1 MSLWGILEPLAK
13 RPSQLATLLFVIED
27 LMSESHRVL
36 APWLMAVIMVSVAHA
51 ADDSNGLASRFDQ
64 HVKPFLKQ
72 HCERCH
78 NAEKLT
84 SGIRVDHLTAAL
96 DDRHLKLWAGV
107 RQQITAKAMPPEE
120 EPQPTDIDRQRVTA
134 WITQGLQM
142 ARARPTPK
150 NGGARRLTVAQYRHT
165 LRELLLLDDELA
177 DVLPPDA
184 VSKDGFVNNQETLAL
199 SPLLVEAYFDIADK
213 ALSRCI
219 VDPKSPPT
227 IQNFR
232 VDLGA
237 AINPEPC
244 PDNLILG
251 ADSLLL
257 NNADVLVTQLRPPK
271 SFAYE
276 PFVMQ
281 SKFRFIEG
289 YAGNATVRGWRD
301 FDSIYH
307 AVFACLRGAHGYP
320 KGRAYSTVPSG
331 LLLRPAIPSAELF
344 GVESTYGPR
353 ANFKVSLRE
362 LPDEGRFRV
371 TVTAAKYDDGLLLD
385 AGATTAPEQASAVVC
400 HTPSQK
406 PSTVSIEHAGIYQVD
421 VFTAEQRTKP
431 VTPDAS
437 RLNDA
442 LVGSWN
448 LNGNAA
454 ATTPANV
461 EIQAGRLTGDAK
473 FVDSPFGQAVALDG
487 TGDAVVVP
495 QHESMRVGTGEFTV
509 AAWIHPKQLRQAG
522 IVCLGKYSWTHGWY
536 LDMPNNQGVLRIET
550 ASPNNEPNGTVQ
562 TSPGAL
568 KNNVWQHVAAVVRRE
583 GKGETQLFINGYLVA
598 KGTIGATNL
607 DNPKVDLHLGRI
619 QDAQQFQGE
628 LDEVRIYRRALDVAE
643 IQALVEPGR
652 QFATAPPREKP
663 QELTLDLGDRQFLGT
678 LQQPAFLAV
687 RLPSGE
693 LSVKATYPSSR
704 PLERIVFTPLADATE
719 LARRFATFEK
729 RAPRVG
735 VHLGLR
741 RDCGSTLS
749 QVGDAQ
755 NVPNTELSRFTFEG
769 AIRNFPS
776 PDVEKDNVNY
786 LAGVREIGVRSEFTD
801 GRDMPRLLLRSVEFE
816 GPLYDDWPP
825 ASHRN
830 IFGASN
836 DNRDTTT
843 RARDIIRSFAGRAF
857 RRPITAAEE
866 ASLLA
871 IYEQA
876 AASKVRF
883 EDCIKDVL
891 QVVLTSPQFLFL
903 IEHSSTPAPEPLAEY
918 ELASKLS
925 YFLWNGPPDAATL
938 KLAASGSLRQ
948 ELDAEVSRLLA
959 DPRASRFVNEFTSQ
973 WLALEKF
980 AVLEPDRGRFPKLT
994 RDARTQLKQEPIQFV
1009 QHLIRHNLPVR
1020 YLIESDF
1027 VIANEV
1033 VANYYDLA
1041 EKTESGLQFVAIP
1054 HGRKELGGVLAQAA
1068 IMAGLSDGRESNP
1081 VKRGAWLAR
1090 RVVAE
1095 PPDDPPPNV
1104 PTVKDDPN
1112 LPLRARLER
1121 HRNQPGCAQCHSKI
1135 DPWGVPFEEF
1145 DAGGRFKGQ
1154 AVDARSTLPDKT
1166 EVTNF
1171 ADLRRYLAEDR
1182 LDQVA
1187 FSVLKHLTI
1196 YATGRSLSDNELE
1209 FLKRDS
1215 VKLKATGYRLQDLL
1229 RYVVTSP
1236 MFLEK

>member
-1 MSLWGILEPLAK
+1 MPGSVRVLA
-13 RPSQLATLLFVIED
+13 LLFV
-27 LMSESHRVL
+27 
-36 APWLMAVIMVSVAHA
+36 VIMMASVAAA
-51 ADDSNGLASRFDQ
+51 ADGINGLATRFEQ
-64 HVKPFLKQ
+64 QVKPFLKQ

-84 SGIRVDHLTAAL
+84 SGIRVDHLTAGL
-96 DDRHLKLWAGV
+96 EDRHLKLWAGV
-107 RQQITAKAMPPEE
+107 QQQIASQAMPPAD
-120 EPQPTDIDRQRVTA
+120 EPQPSDVERQRITD
-134 WITQGLQM
+134 WISQGLQS
-142 ARARPTPK
+142 AKTRPTPK

-165 LRELLLLDDELA
+165 LRELLLLEDELA

-184 VSKDGFVNNQETLAL
+184 ISKDGFVNNQETLAL

-219 VDPKSPPT
+219 VNPQLKPT

-244 PDNLILG
+244 KDSLILG

-257 NNADVLVTQLRPPK
+257 DNADVLVTQLSPPK
-271 SFAYE
+271 PFAYE

-307 AVFACLRGAHGYP
+307 AVFACVRGAHGYP
-320 KGRAYSTVPSG
+320 QGRAYSTVPQG
-331 LLLRPAIPSAELF
+331 LLLRPAIPSAEIF

-371 TVTAAKYDDGLLLD
+371 TVTAAKYADGLLLD
-385 AGATTAPEQASAVVC
+385 AGAKPAAESPSAVVC
-400 HTPSQK
+400 RAPSNK
-406 PSTVSIEHAGIYQVD
+406 PSTVSIKQPGIYQVD
-421 VFTAEQRTKP
+421 VFTAGQSAKP
-431 VTPDAS
+431 VAPEAS
-437 RLNDA
+437 RLNEA
-442 LVGSWN
+442 LIGYWN
-448 LNGNAA
+448 LNGDAA
-454 ATTPANV
+454 ATTPPNV
-461 EIQAGRLTGDAK
+461 AIQPGRLTGDAK
-473 FVDSPFGQAVALDG
+473 FVESPFGKAVALDG
-487 TGDAVVVP
+487 NGDAVVVP
-495 QHESMRVGTGEFTV
+495 QHESMRVGTGDFTV
-509 AAWIHPKQLRQAG
+509 AAWIHPQQLRQAG
-522 IVCLGKYSWTHGWY
+522 LVCLGKYSWTHGWY

-562 TSPGAL
+562 TAAGAL
-568 KNNVWQHVAAVVRRE
+568 KNNVWQHVAAVVRRD
-583 GKGETQLFINGYLVA
+583 GHGETQLFINGYPVA

-619 QDAQQFQGE
+619 QDAQQFSGE
-628 LDEVRIYRRALDVAE
+628 IDEVRLYRRALDAAE

-663 QELTLDLGDRQFLGT
+663 QELTLDLGDRQFIGT
-678 LQQPAFLAV
+678 LQHPAFLAA
-687 RLPSGE
+687 RLPAGE
-693 LSVKATYPSSR
+693 LSITATYPSSL
-704 PLERIVFTPLADATE
+704 PLDRIVFTPLADSTE
-719 LARRFATFEK
+719 LAQRFATFEK
-729 RAPRVG
+729 RVPRVG

-755 NVPNTELSRFTFEG
+755 NVSNTELSRFVFEG

-801 GRDMPRLLLRSVEFE
+801 GRDMPRLLIRSVEFE
-816 GPLYDDWPP
+816 GPLYDNWPP
-825 ASHRN
+825 VSHRN
-830 IFGASN
+830 IFGARN
-836 DNRDTTT
+836 DNRDAPT

-857 RRPITAAEE
+857 RRPITATEE
-866 ASLLA
+866 QSLMA

-876 AASKVRF
+876 AANKMPF
-883 EDCIKDVL
+883 EDCIKDTL
-891 QVVLTSPQFLFL
+891 QVVLTSPQFLFV
-903 IEHSSTPAPEPLAEY
+903 IEHSSTPAAEPLDDF

-938 KLAASGSLRQ
+938 RLAANGSLRKG
-948 ELDAEVSRLLA
+948 LDAEVTRLLA
-959 DPRASRFVNEFTSQ
+959 DPRASRFVSEFTSQ

-980 AVLEPDRGRFPKLT
+980 AVLEPDRSRFPKLT
-994 RDARTQLKQEPIQFV
+994 RDARTQLKQEPIHFV
-1009 QHLIRHNLPVR
+1009 QHLIRHNLSVR
-1020 YLIESDF
+1020 HFIESDF

-1033 VANYYDLA
+1033 VASYYDLA
-1041 EKTESGLQFVAIP
+1041 DKTESGFQFVAIP

-1104 PTVKDDPN
+1104 PTVKDDPS

-1121 HRNQPGCAQCHSKI
+1121 HRNQPGCAQCHAKI
-1135 DPWGVPFEEF
+1135 DPWGVPLEEF
-1145 DAGGRFKGQ
+1145 DAGGRFKQ
-1154 AVDARSTLPDKT
+1154 QSVDARSTLPDKT
-1166 EVTNF
+1166 NIANF
-1171 ADLRRYLAEDR
+1171 TDLRRYLAEDR

-1187 FSVLKHLTI
+1187 FSVLKHLAT
-1196 YATGRSLSDNELE
+1196 YATGRTLSYNELE
-1209 FLKRDS
+1209 FLKHDS
-1215 VKLKATGYRLQDLL
+1215 AKLKATGYRMQDLV
-1229 RYVVTSP
+1229 RYVVNSP

>member
-1 MSLWGILEPLAK
+1 MPALLRVLS
-13 RPSQLATLLFVIED
+13 LLFVVV
-27 LMSESHRVL
+27 M
-36 APWLMAVIMVSVAHA
+36 MASVAAA
-51 ADDSNGLASRFDQ
+51 ADGINGLATRFEQ
-64 HVKPFLKQ
+64 QVKPFLKQ

-84 SGIRVDHLTAAL
+84 SGIRVDHLTAGFE
-96 DDRHLKLWAGV
+96 DRHLKLWAGV
-107 RQQITAKAMPPEE
+107 QQQIASQAMPPAD
-120 EPQPTDIDRQRVTA
+120 EPQPSDVERQRVTD
-134 WITQGLQM
+134 WISQGLQS
-142 ARARPTPK
+142 AKTRPTPK
-150 NGGARRLTVAQYRHT
+150 NGGARRLTVAQYRNT

-184 VSKDGFVNNQETLAL
+184 ISKDGFVNNQETLAL

-219 VDPKSPPT
+219 VNPQSKPT

-244 PDNLILG
+244 KDSLILG

-257 NNADVLVTQLRPPK
+257 NNADVLVTQLSPPK
-271 SFAYE
+271 PFAYE

-307 AVFACLRGAHGYP
+307 AVFACMRGAHGYP
-320 KGRAYSTVPSG
+320 QGRAYSTVPQG
-331 LLLRPAIPSAELF
+331 LLLRPAIPSAEIF

-371 TVTAAKYDDGLLLD
+371 TVTAAKYADGLLLD
-385 AGATTAPEQASAVVC
+385 AGAKPAAESPSAIVWRAPSN
-400 HTPSQK
+400 K
-406 PSTVSIEHAGIYQVD
+406 PSTVSIKQPGIYQVD
-421 VFTAEQRTKP
+421 AFTADHKGKP
-431 VTPDAS
+431 P
-437 RLNDA
+437 
-442 LVGSWN
+442 
-448 LNGNAA
+448 
-454 ATTPANV
+454 
-461 EIQAGRLTGDAK
+461 ELT
-473 FVDSPFGQAVALDG
+473 
-487 TGDAVVVP
+487 
-495 QHESMRVGTGEFTV
+495 
-509 AAWIHPKQLRQAG
+509 
-522 IVCLGKYSWTHGWY
+522 
-536 LDMPNNQGVLRIET
+536 
-550 ASPNNEPNGTVQ
+550 
-562 TSPGAL
+562 
-568 KNNVWQHVAAVVRRE
+568 
-583 GKGETQLFINGYLVA
+583 
-598 KGTIGATNL
+598 
-607 DNPKVDLHLGRI
+607 LHLGERSFI
-619 QDAQQFQGE
+619 SM
-628 LDEVRIYRRALDVAE
+628 L
-643 IQALVEPGR
+643 P
-652 QFATAPPREKP
+652 
-663 QELTLDLGDRQFLGT
+663 
-678 LQQPAFLAV
+678 QPAFLIV
-687 RLPSGE
+687 RLPAGDLAVSVE
-693 LSVKATYPSSR
+693 LSGSI
-704 PLERIVFTPLADATE
+704 PLDRIVFTPLADSTE
-719 LARRFATFEK
+719 LAQRFATFGK
-729 RAPRVG
+729 RVPRVG

-755 NVPNTELSRFTFEG
+755 NVSNTELSRFVFEG

-801 GRDMPRLLLRSVEFE
+801 GRDMPRLLIRSVEFE

-830 IFGASN
+830 IFGARN
-836 DNRDTTT
+836 DNRDAPT

-857 RRPITAAEE
+857 RRPITATEE
-866 ASLLA
+866 QSLMA

-876 AASKVRF
+876 AANKMPF
-883 EDCIKDVL
+883 EDCIKDTL
-891 QVVLTSPQFLFL
+891 QVVLTSPQFLFV
-903 IEHSSTPAPEPLAEY
+903 IEHSSTPAAEPLDDF

-938 KLAASGSLRQ
+938 RLAANGALRK
-948 ELDAEVSRLLA
+948 ELAAEVTRLLA
-959 DPRASRFVNEFTSQ
+959 DPRASRFVHEFTSQ

-980 AVLEPDRGRFPKLT
+980 AVLEPDRSRFPKLT
-994 RDARTQLKQEPIQFV
+994 RDARTQLKQEPIHFV
-1009 QHLIRHNLPVR
+1009 QHLIWHNLSVR
-1020 YLIESDF
+1020 HFIESDF

-1033 VANYYDLA
+1033 VASYYDLA
-1041 EKTESGLQFVAIP
+1041 DKTESGFQFVAIP

-1090 RVVAE
+1090 RIVAE

-1104 PTVKDDPN
+1104 PTVKDDPS

-1121 HRNQPGCAQCHSKI
+1121 HRNQPGCAQCHAKI
-1135 DPWGVPFEEF
+1135 DPWGVPLEEF
-1145 DAGGRFKGQ
+1145 DAGGRFKQ
-1154 AVDARSTLPDKT
+1154 QPVDARSTLPDKT
-1166 EVTNF
+1166 NIVNF
-1171 ADLRRYLAEDR
+1171 TDLRRYLAEDR

-1187 FSVLKHLTI
+1187 FSVLKHLAT
-1196 YATGRSLSDNELE
+1196 YATGRTLSYNELE
-1209 FLKRDS
+1209 FLKHDS
-1215 VKLKATGYRLQDLL
+1215 AKLKATGYRMQDLV
-1229 RYVVTSP
+1229 RYVVNSP